1 MNNITEIK
9 EEKKRLLSNLKE
21 TSIAKKKSIFFASHY
36 SYLNKQG
43 KQILLL
49 VSTFI
54 IGSILSAF
62 IGIIGFFL
70 PYTVWIIYDRNRMEQ
85 LVEKHNAPLKERISE
100 IDGILSNHLK
110 VKEAIGHTIKF
121 LERFNKKAS

>member
-9 EEKKRLLSNLKE
+9 EEKEVLLSNLKE

-36 SYLNKQG
+36 SYLNKKG

-54 IGSILSAF
+54 LGLILSVF
-62 IGIIGFFL
+62 IKYVGFFL
-70 PYTVWIIYDRNRMEQ
+70 PYIIWIVYDRNRMEE
-85 LVEKHNAPLKERISE
+85 LVKTHNAPLIKRIKE
-100 IDGILSNHLK
+100 IDEILSNHLK
-110 VKEAIGHTIKF
+110 LKEALGHTIKF
-121 LERFNKKAS
+121 LGRFNKKAS